1 MATSEVNKVSAVWKF
16 RTGRTYLNMPLFFF
30 SRGTLTSSSGMSVSG
45 ATELCSG
52 PASNRRLNIV
62 YPTASSIQIV
72 LRKRYCIHMAMVN
85 TQLLACKQT
94 KKKALHAR
102 NYLHWW
108 LEIIIS
114 LELRNLVFIDLLR
127 RIRKKIEPWQ
137 AEVDGSLHQQRRS
150 WLWTGSAPTE
160 TQENWMLCS

>member
-16 RTGRTYLNMPLFFF
+16 RTGRTYLNMPLFFSF
-30 SRGTLTSSSGMSVSG
+30 SRGTLTSSSRMSVSG

-52 PASNRRLNIV
+52 PASNQRLNIV

-94 KKKALHAR
+94 KKKLCMQ
-102 NYLHWW
+102 
-108 LEIIIS
+108 EIIFTGD
-114 LELRNLVFIDLLR
+114 LRSSF
-127 RIRKKIEPWQ
+127 PWNY
-137 AEVDGSLHQQRRS
+137 
-150 WLWTGSAPTE
+150 E
-160 TQENWMLCS
+160 TLCSLTY